1 MITIHEKTAKTFDTL
16 GLGALLPAS
25 CFVTEE
31 LNGAFELE
39 MEHRAGA
46 YPLRAY
52 ADRAAAL
59 PHLQHYAVH
68 GQHQGQRQAYLL

>member
-1 MITIHEKTAKTFDTL
+1 MITIHEKTAKSFGAL

-39 MEHRAGA
+39 M
-46 YPLRAY
+46 
-52 ADRAAAL
+52 
-59 PHLQHYAVH
+59 QHPYDE
-68 GQHQGQRQAYLL
+68 GG